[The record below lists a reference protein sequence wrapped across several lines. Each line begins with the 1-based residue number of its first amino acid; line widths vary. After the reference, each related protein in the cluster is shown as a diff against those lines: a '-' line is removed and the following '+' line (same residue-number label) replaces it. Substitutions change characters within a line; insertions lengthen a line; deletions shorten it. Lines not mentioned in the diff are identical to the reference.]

1 MAKRITL
8 KCFSARYGGVTEKGE
23 LPSRLKLFDWG
34 TNKTNKG
41 DFIVD
46 DRTHA
51 CFAENQEAMAR
62 QTIQVDFNH
71 NTVEGSP
78 AYLAAKGSPEIAGY
92 GVPVCVRGKGIF
104 LEKIDTTPHGV
115 DKAAD
120 YKDLSPAPLATDDG
134 LVVGLHSVAL
144 VPAGSTDG
152 LTLESAALKALSA
165 SLKVLSVPEPMS
177 GGPKTK
183 VNAYANGQSSNDKL
197 MEEETMK
204 KIHEALGLEDGASYE
219 QVCEKLKP
227 MYEMKGGKKGP
238 LDSPHSGT
246 EIITHTLDAKI
257 AAALGA
263 AITPL
268 QAEVTRLQTELA
280 SRAATDEQA
289 EKDRI
294 MAQASKDGKIVP
306 LTTDE
311 VKEISV
317 KLLNSVV
324 GKLKGGQIPVELKSK
339 TRPTDKDG
347 KEIKLT
353 RLDAARAIEE
363 QITADGFGGHL
374 KAATRN

>member
-8 KCFSARYGGVTEKGE
+8 KCFSARYGGVTENGE

-51 CFAENQEAMAR
+51 CFAENQEAMSR

-144 VPAGSTDG
+144 VPPVRPM
-152 LTLESAALKALSA
+152 A
-165 SLKVLSVPEPMS
+165 SL
-177 GGPKTK
+177 
-183 VNAYANGQSSNDKL
+183 SNPPR
-197 MEEETMK
+197 
-204 KIHEALGLEDGASYE
+204 SRR
-219 QVCEKLKP
+219 C
-227 MYEMKGGKKGP
+227 P
-238 LDSPHSGT
+238 LP
-246 EIITHTLDAKI
+246 
-257 AAALGA
+257 
-263 AITPL
+263 
-268 QAEVTRLQTELA
+268 
-280 SRAATDEQA
+280 
-289 EKDRI
+289 
-294 MAQASKDGKIVP
+294 
-306 LTTDE
+306 
-311 VKEISV
+311 
-317 KLLNSVV
+317 
-324 GKLKGGQIPVELKSK
+324 
-339 TRPTDKDG
+339 
-347 KEIKLT
+347 
-353 RLDAARAIEE
+353 
-363 QITADGFGGHL
+363 
-374 KAATRN
+374 